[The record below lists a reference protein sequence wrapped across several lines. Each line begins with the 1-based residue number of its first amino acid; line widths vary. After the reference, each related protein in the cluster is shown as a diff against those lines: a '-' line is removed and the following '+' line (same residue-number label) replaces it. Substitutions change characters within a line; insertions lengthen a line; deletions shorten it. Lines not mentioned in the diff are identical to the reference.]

1 MNDEFL
7 NEAPVSTRR
16 VWGVGPLLRAIA
28 DALSARFNP
37 VVVRG
42 EISGFARAASGHCY
56 FSLKDEGGQLRCA
69 MFRRSATGLQFSP
82 REGQMVEAVG
92 RLDVYGARGDLQL
105 IVESLEQAGQGALY
119 EQFLRLKAKLEGEG
133 LFDAARKRDLP
144 VRPRSIAL
152 VTSAGAAALR
162 DVATALRRRAPH
174 VPVMLFPAAVQ
185 GQSAPR
191 EICAALDKAYRR
203 YLDSGEGDVLLLVRG
218 GGSLEDLWSFNDEQ
232 VVRTIARSPMPVL
245 CGVGHETDFTLSDFV
260 ADVRAPTPTAA
271 AEMASPTRLEEMD
284 RLEAL
289 SEQLQAAVWGQLD
302 MRAQRLDQLGMRLG
316 KPSSRVHE
324 AQRRLA
330 DLSHGLQQ
338 SVAVSLER
346 DRARLAQMGQRM
358 PKAVGWLMERQAA
371 RLDRLGGAL
380 KHLDPQLVLARGF
393 SYLTDSEGQTITS
406 VVGVTEEQSVTARLS
421 DGVLDLGVKKI
432 HRDKP

>member
-1 MNDEFL
+1 M
-7 NEAPVSTRR
+7 
-16 VWGVGPLLRAIA
+16 WGVGPLLRAIA